1 MDMKMTDTIKP
12 WLSTLAFALAT
23 LTASASASAD
33 ALTENFDDGVPS
45 GWTVNN
51 LSDPLGF
58 TNWFQGSTRWF
69 EAHDG
74 AADSYVGANFNAGA
88 DTASISDWLIMPTS
102 TYRNGDTLSFF
113 TRTADFSFNP
123 DRLDVRFSSVGGT
136 DVGESAQ
143 SVGTFTTLM
152 LSINPNQQQ
161 FGYPDTWTQF
171 NVTLSGLAGPTSG
184 AFAFH
189 YVVNDAGP
197 DGFNSNYIG
206 IDTVQVTSVAAA
218 VPEPAT
224 YLMLG
229 AGLGLIGS
237 MRKRQAR
244 A

>member
-1 MDMKMTDTIKP
+1 MTGKFTP

-23 LTASASASAD
+23 VGASATASAD

-51 LSDPLGF
+51 LSDPLGT
-58 TNWFQGSTRWF
+58 TNWFQGTPQTF

-74 AADSYVGANFNAGA
+74 AANSYVAANFNAGRNVS
-88 DTASISDWLIMPTS
+88 TISDWLIMPTS

-113 TRTADFSFNP
+113 TRTTDFSFFP

-136 DVGESAQ
+136 DVGNTAN
-143 SVGTFTTLM
+143 SVGTFTTLL
-152 LSINPNQQQ
+152 LSVNPDEAL
-161 FGYPDTWTQF
+161 FGYPQTWTQF
-171 NVTLSGLAGPTSG
+171 SVTLGGLAGPTTG

-189 YVVNDAGP
+189 YTVNNGGP
-197 DGFNSNYIG
+197 LGFNSDYIG

-218 VPEPAT
+218 VPEPTT

-229 AGLGLIGS
+229 AGLGLIGF
-237 MRKRQAR
+237 MRKRNAR